1 MHALKNMEI
10 TFVAA
15 AIIAIGASFAT
26 AGANT
31 VEVSASSTVLARLPL
46 EAGEDSTENAAA
58 TADAVP
64 ADNDA
69 VVADAAKLAQ
79 QAAEHIARQG

>member
-15 AIIAIGASFAT
+15 AIIAIGASFAS

-31 VEVSASSTVLARLPL
+31 VEVSASSTVVAQ
-46 EAGEDSTENAAA
+46 AADSTM
-58 TADAVP
+58 P
-64 ADNDA
+64 
-69 VVADAAKLAQ
+69 VVTVSARRLT
-79 QAAEHIARQG
+79 AAEKAAFI

>member
-31 VEVSASSTVLARLPL
+31 LEVSASSTVIAQ
-46 EAGEDSTENAAA
+46 AADSTM
-58 TADAVP
+58 P
-64 ADNDA
+64 
-69 VVADAAKLAQ
+69 VVTVSARRLT
-79 QAAEHIARQG
+79 AAEKAAFI

>member
-15 AIIAIGASFAT
+15 AIIAIGASFAS

-31 VEVSASSTVLARLPL
+31 VEVSSSSTVIAQ
-46 EAGEDSTENAAA
+46 AADSTM
-58 TADAVP
+58 P
-64 ADNDA
+64 
-69 VVADAAKLAQ
+69 VVTVSARRLT
-79 QAAEHIARQG
+79 AAEKAAFI

>member
-31 VEVSASSTVLARLPL
+31 VEVSASSTVIA
-46 EAGEDSTENAAA
+46 
-58 TADAVP
+58 
-64 ADNDA
+64 
-69 VVADAAKLAQ
+69 
-79 QAAEHIARQG
+79 QAADSAMPVVTVSARRLTAAEKAALI

>member
-1 MHALKNMEI
+1 MNALKNMEI

-31 VEVSASSTVLARLPL
+31 VEVSASSSVIAQ
-46 EAGEDSTENAAA
+46 AADSTMPVVTVNARRL
-58 TADAVP
+58 T
-64 ADNDA
+64 
-69 VVADAAKLAQ
+69 
-79 QAAEHIARQG
+79 AAEKAAFI

>member
-1 MHALKNMEI
+1 MHALKNLEI

-31 VEVSASSTVLARLPL
+31 VEVSANNTVIAQ
-46 EAGEDSTENAAA
+46 AADSTM
-58 TADAVP
+58 P
-64 ADNDA
+64 
-69 VVADAAKLAQ
+69 VVTVSARRLT
-79 QAAEHIARQG
+79 AAEKAAFI

>member
-1 MHALKNMEI
+1 MNALKNMEI

-31 VEVSASSTVLARLPL
+31 LEVSASSSVIAQ
-46 EAGEDSTENAAA
+46 AADSTM
-58 TADAVP
+58 P
-64 ADNDA
+64 
-69 VVADAAKLAQ
+69 VVTVSARRLT
-79 QAAEHIARQG
+79 AAEKAAFI

>member
-31 VEVSASSTVLARLPL
+31 VEVSASSTVIAQ
-46 EAGEDSTENAAA
+46 AADSTM
-58 TADAVP
+58 P
-64 ADNDA
+64 
-69 VVADAAKLAQ
+69 VVTVSARRLT
-79 QAAEHIARQG
+79 AAEKAAFI

>member
-31 VEVSASSTVLARLPL
+31 VEVSASSTVIA
-46 EAGEDSTENAAA
+46 
-58 TADAVP
+58 
-64 ADNDA
+64 
-69 VVADAAKLAQ
+69 
-79 QAAEHIARQG
+79 QAANSTMPVVTVSARRLTAAEKAAFI

>member
-31 VEVSASSTVLARLPL
+31 LEVSASSTVIA
-46 EAGEDSTENAAA
+46 
-58 TADAVP
+58 
-64 ADNDA
+64 
-69 VVADAAKLAQ
+69 
-79 QAAEHIARQG
+79 QAANSTMPVVTVSARRLTAAEKAAFI

>member
-1 MHALKNMEI
+1 MNALKNMEL

-31 VEVSASSTVLARLPL
+31 VEVSASSTVIAQ
-46 EAGEDSTENAAA
+46 AADSTM
-58 TADAVP
+58 P
-64 ADNDA
+64 
-69 VVADAAKLAQ
+69 VVTVSARRLT
-79 QAAEHIARQG
+79 AAEKAAFI

>member
-1 MHALKNMEI
+1 MNALKNMEI

-31 VEVSASSTVLARLPL
+31 VEVSASSTVIAQ
-46 EAGEDSTENAAA
+46 AADSTM
-58 TADAVP
+58 P
-64 ADNDA
+64 
-69 VVADAAKLAQ
+69 VVTVSARRLT
-79 QAAEHIARQG
+79 AAEKAAFI

>member
-1 MHALKNMEI
+1 MNALKNMGI

-31 VEVSASSTVLARLPL
+31 VEVSASSTVIAQ
-46 EAGEDSTENAAA
+46 AADSTM
-58 TADAVP
+58 P
-64 ADNDA
+64 
-69 VVADAAKLAQ
+69 VVTVSARRLT
-79 QAAEHIARQG
+79 AAEKAAFI

>member
-15 AIIAIGASFAT
+15 AIIAIGASFAS

-31 VEVSASSTVLARLPL
+31 VEVSASSTVIAQS
-46 EAGEDSTENAAA
+46 ADSTM
-58 TADAVP
+58 P
-64 ADNDA
+64 
-69 VVADAAKLAQ
+69 VVTVSARRLT
-79 QAAEHIARQG
+79 AAEKAAFI

>member
-1 MHALKNMEI
+1 MNALKNMEI

-31 VEVSASSTVLARLPL
+31 LEVSATSTVIAQ
-46 EAGEDSTENAAA
+46 AADSTM
-58 TADAVP
+58 P
-64 ADNDA
+64 
-69 VVADAAKLAQ
+69 VVTVSARRLT
-79 QAAEHIARQG
+79 AAEKAAFI

>member
-1 MHALKNMEI
+1 MNALKNMEI

-31 VEVSASSTVLARLPL
+31 LEVSASSTVIAQ
-46 EAGEDSTENAAA
+46 AADSTI
-58 TADAVP
+58 P
-64 ADNDA
+64 
-69 VVADAAKLAQ
+69 VVTVSARRLS
-79 QAAEHIARQG
+79 AAEKAAFI